1 MKKETQLTLP
11 CFQKRKPRKDKKLG
25 RPRIHKHS
33 SGAHRKREPL
43 AARFPV
49 HVTLRRGE
57 GLPSLRMPSTLKVLR
72 RAFRAGCD
80 RFGFRLVH
88 YSIQSNHI
96 HLLAEAR
103 DRRALSRGMQG
114 LVIRMAR
121 ALNRLWGRSGKVFPH
136 RYFDRILR
144 TPREVRG
151 VLDYILNN
159 KFLHLAVECVGL
171 DDYASGQWFDGWRD
185 GWRSRAREESPLAE
199 ARTWL
204 VRVGWR
210 RHGLLRRGGD
220 GRGRS
225 KVRPSAKR

>member
-11 CFQKRKPRKDKKLG
+11 IFNKKPRKRTPGAKLG
-25 RPRIHKHS
+25 RPRIDEHS
-33 SGAHRKREPL
+33 GGAHKKREAL

-49 HVTLRRGE
+49 HVTLRRGD
-57 GLPSLRMPSTLKVLR
+57 GLPSLRMPSTLRVLR
-72 RAFRAGCD
+72 RAFKAGCD

-88 YSIQSNHI
+88 YSVQSNHI

-121 ALNRLWGRSGKVFPH
+121 ALNRLWERSGKVFPH

-144 TPREVRG
+144 TPREVHH

-159 KFLHLAVECVGL
+159 RYRHASVETVGW
-171 DDYASGQWFDGWRD
+171 DDYASGPWFDGWRD
-185 GWRSRAREESPLAE
+185 GWRPPVAVECPLAE

-220 GRGRS
+220 GKGKRGKS
-225 KVRPSAKR
+225 RP